1 MSSHDRTPDPPD
13 DRRDAHPEQ
22 LHREIG
28 AFLVNMLMRAFASPL
43 VPKPRPLSA
52 KELEELPRRI
62 DALLKEKG
70 FLFSTPTERS
80 LEQRIRGLLQQHK
93 TPKGVDDPIAPVDLD
108 SLPADQADL
117 DERVRAIVA
126 KAGTRT

>member
-1 MSSHDRTPDPPD
+1 MWL
-13 DRRDAHPEQ
+13 A
-22 LHREIG
+22 
-28 AFLVNMLMRAFASPL
+28 NMLARGLSSSL

-52 KELEELPRRI
+52 EDLAEITRRNHAVFKELDALFRAKTKRDDIERRI
-62 DALLKEKG
+62 G
-70 FLFSTPTERS
+70 S
-80 LEQRIRGLLQQHK
+80 ILQQHK